1 MSVTDSENQP
11 GLWLGIVCDNEDPEG
26 LQRVKFHV
34 PALMGTAIMDW
45 ARPLGT
51 LFGGG
56 VRNADGTVSPHG
68 VFAVPAIHSAVG
80 IFFVGGDMSFPF
92 YIAGW
97 FSGTPDGDTTE
108 VPVSPKQTSPKGS
121 PKVVLFETKKW
132 RMLFDDD
139 DGTPLFRVERKGN
152 EETVIEI
159 NGDREDITL
168 RSKPSGGQESCVVID
183 GESGT
188 ITIDGDSEILLGA
201 GAAEK
206 LLKGTTFLPAYN
218 GHTHTDPVSGVTGPP
233 SPLLVDATHLSQKTK
248 TE

>member
-1 MSVTDSENQP
+1 MAVTDSERQP

-26 LQRVKFHV
+26 LGRVKFHV

-45 ARPLGT
+45 ARPIGT

-56 VRNADGTVSPHG
+56 VRNTDGTVEPHG
-68 VFAVPAIHSAVG
+68 VFAVPAIHAAVG
-80 IFFVGGDMSFPF
+80 IFFVGGDLSFPY

-97 FSGTPDGDTTE
+97 FSVTPDGDNTE
-108 VPVSPKQTSPKGS
+108 VPVSPKQTSAKGS
-121 PKVVLFETKKW
+121 PKAVLFETKHW

-139 DGTPLFRVERKGN
+139 AGTPLFRIEKKGN

-168 RSKPSGGQESCVVID
+168 RSKPAGGQESCVVID
-183 GESGT
+183 GLSGT
-188 ITIDGDSEILLGA
+188 ITIDGDSQILLGA
-201 GAAEK
+201 GAVEK
-206 LLKGTTFLPAYN
+206 LMKGSSVLTLYN
-218 GHTHTDPVSGVTGPP
+218 AHTHPDPVSGVTGTPVVP
-233 SPLLVDATHLSQKTK
+233 MIDATHLSQKSK